1 MSDQAR
7 WHLKI
12 SEEAD
17 RQVRSYLAERGYK
30 KGDLSRFVEEAVRWR
45 VLDRTTEEIRDRL
58 SDLSEEE
65 IDRLS
70 EEAVR
75 FARLARR
82 EG

>member
-1 MSDQAR
+1 MSEQAR

-17 RQVRSYLAERGYK
+17 RQVRGYLAERGYK

-45 VLDRTTEEIRDRL
+45 VLDRTTEEIRDRFTDL
-58 SDLSEEE
+58 SDEE

-70 EEAVR
+70 QEAVR
-75 FARLARR
+75 FARMAKRT
-82 EG
+82 G